1 MKFRLNISVLPLLAP
16 IYLFFAFPLP
26 ATADQQFAQFISR
39 ERESAIGAEEHPKIL
54 RQYGG
59 VYDDV
64 RVTGY
69 VATVGGRIAAN
80 SDTPG
85 AGFRFTVLDSPIVNA
100 FALPG
105 GYIYV
110 TRGLV
115 ALANSEAELAS
126 VLAHEIGHVTARHSA
141 QQYNRAMGMS
151 IGSAVLGALIGN
163 QVVSNLINRGGELY
177 LLNYSRSQE
186 YEADQLGLR
195 FLSRAGYDPYAAA
208 DFLRNLEAQDTL
220 ESTLNPAK
228 NTRPIEF
235 LSTHPQTAKRVQE
248 AIERARATGLP
259 VQAMPRLAE
268 AFFSNIDGMT
278 YGDSAE
284 QGFARGRDFLH
295 PKERFAFTVPP
306 EFRIINTPEAVI
318 AEGPQET
325 KIRFDTVRPRQN
337 LTVDGYLTR
346 VWAKNIN
353 LRNLENLNVN
363 GMPGATG
370 ETEIQTQQ
378 GWAVLRLLVIGFTPE
393 RMARIMI
400 LSPGRPSAALAQ
412 ELRRFTYS
420 LRQLSPQE
428 AAALQPQRLKIIRVK
443 PGDSIAGFAA
453 QMPFQTYRDAR
464 FRVLNGLPENASLRP
479 GTALKLVVQ

>member
-1 MKFRLNISVLPLLAP
+1 MKFRLNIPVLPL
-16 IYLFFAFPLP
+16 FAYIGVFLTAALP
-26 ATADQQFAQFISR
+26 AAAQQFAQFMSR
-39 ERESAIGAEEHPKIL
+39 EQESAIGAEQHPKIL

-105 GYIYV
+105 GYVYV

-126 VLAHEIGHVTARHSA
+126 VLAHEVGHVTARHSA
-141 QQYNRAMGMS
+141 QQYNRANGMS
-151 IGSAVLGALIGN
+151 IGGAVLGALIGN
-163 QVVSNLINRGGELY
+163 QVVSDLINRGGELY

-208 DFLRNLEAQDTL
+208 DFLRNLESQDAL
-220 ESTLNPAK
+220 ETALNPDK
-228 NTRPIEF
+228 NGHPVEF
-235 LSTHPQTAKRVQE
+235 LSTHPQTEKRVRE
-248 AIERARATGLP
+248 AIESARATGLP
-259 VQAMPRLAE
+259 VQARPRLTE
-268 AFFSNIDGMT
+268 EFFSNIDGMA

-306 EFRIINTPEAVI
+306 GFRITNTPAAVI
-318 AEGPQET
+318 AEGPEET
-325 KIRFDTVRPRQN
+325 KIKFDTVRPRQN
-337 LTVDGYLTR
+337 LPVGAYLTQ
-346 VWAKNIN
+346 VWANDIY

-370 ETEIQTQQ
+370 EAEIQTRQ
-378 GWAVLRLLVIGFTPE
+378 GWAALRLIAVGLTPD
-393 RMARIMI
+393 RVARIMI
-400 LSPGRPSAALAQ
+400 LSPGKPSGAMAE
-412 ELRRFTYS
+412 ELRRFTFS
-420 LRQLSPQE
+420 LRLLSLRD
-428 AAALQPQRLKIIRVK
+428 AAALQPQRIKVIRVK
-443 PGDSIAGFAA
+443 TGDSIAGFAA
-453 QMPFQTYRDAR
+453 QMPFPTYRDAR
-464 FRVLNGLPENASLRP
+464 FRVLNGLTENAALSP
-479 GTALKLVVQ
+479 GAPLKLIVE